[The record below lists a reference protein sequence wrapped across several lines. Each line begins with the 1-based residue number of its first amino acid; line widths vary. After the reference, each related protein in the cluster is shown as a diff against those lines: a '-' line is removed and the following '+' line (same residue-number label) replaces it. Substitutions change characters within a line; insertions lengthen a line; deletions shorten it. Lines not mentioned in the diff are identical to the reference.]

1 MKDRFKQIAKI
12 TIFLGL
18 SFVLLCFAFKNVQ
31 IRDIFNELKT
41 ARYSW
46 LILSVA
52 FSMLAF
58 FSRARRWV
66 LMIRPLGYR
75 PSTLNAYHAMMT
87 GYLVN
92 FALPRLGEVSKCVVL
107 GKKEKIPADK
117 LVGTVIVER
126 TFDLISMFVILLI
139 MLFLRGDLMG
149 SFLKEEVISPIR
161 EKLVSIFGFSA
172 LFITSV
178 IILILLLIFA
188 ACQFREELMRNRFV
202 ARLAR
207 FLKGIVNGLSSFY
220 SMENKF
226 EFIFHTIF
234 IWVNYILMSWVVVFM
249 IPATAHLT
257 FADATFILVIGS
269 LGMAAP
275 VQGGIGAFHWIVSRG
290 LYAVYNINLEEG
302 LAYATIA
309 HESQLI
315 LVAIL
320 GTISFYFLLRNKI
333 SLSSVTAPLK
343 DLNNGQK

>member
-1 MKDRFKQIAKI
+1 LKDRFKQIAKI

-18 SFVLLCFAFKNVQ
+18 SILLLCFAFRNVK
-31 IRDIFNELKT
+31 IREIFFELKT

-52 FSMLAF
+52 LSMLAF

-75 PSTLNAYHAMMT
+75 PSLPNAYHAIMT
-87 GYLVN
+87 GYLMN
-92 FALPRLGEVSKCVVL
+92 LALPRLGEVSKCVAL
-107 GKKEKIPADK
+107 GKKEKIPVDK

-126 TFDLISMFVILLI
+126 TVDLISLFIILLI
-139 MLFLRGDLMG
+139 MLFLRGDLMR
-149 SFLKEEVISPIR
+149 SFLKEDLIDPVR
-161 EKLVSIFGFSA
+161 EKLVSFFGFST
-172 LFITSV
+172 LFMTSV

-188 ACQFREELMRNRFV
+188 AYQFREQLMRNRFV

-207 FLKGIVNGLSSFY
+207 FLKGVVNGLRSFY
-220 SMENKF
+220 TMENKF

-234 IWVNYILMSWVVVFM
+234 IWVNYILMSWVIVFM

-302 LAYATIA
+302 LAYATLA

-315 LVAIL
+315 LIALL
-320 GTISFYFLLRNKI
+320 GTISFYSLLRNRKR
-333 SLSSVTAPLK
+333 SPTSPLT
-343 DLNNGQK
+343 DMDNGQK